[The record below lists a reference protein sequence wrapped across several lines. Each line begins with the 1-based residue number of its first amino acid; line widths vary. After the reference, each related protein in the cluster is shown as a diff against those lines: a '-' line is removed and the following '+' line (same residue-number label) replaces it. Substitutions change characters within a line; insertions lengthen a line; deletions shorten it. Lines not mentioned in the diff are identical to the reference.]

1 MCASQDR
8 QDLAIS
14 ASLSRGYCTRKR
26 THWDEA
32 NSMTDIAM
40 YQETKWRRVAETFRT
55 SRVRKAKGRPSL
67 CEAPTGAKPG
77 GRQREVRS
85 WRRREDAVRTGSHC
99 ALGWRAAKRKQE
111 WRRGWDSNPRWSCPH
126 AAFRVRYFRPLSH
139 LSASLVGAALLRGRF
154 HNLAAP
160 LAQEGSLPVCCQTW
174 PNRQFGLTHDPVS
187 RISRPE
193 CGVGLPAPLV
203 FVWANRRS
211 GSPAGFT
218 RQCPPMDPAD
228 SFRLAKRRPAARRE
242 PDEHER
248 TKDVRSH

>member
-1 MCASQDR
+1 MRGPDWSEARRATARSQMMAER
-8 QDLAIS
+8 VGFEPTVELPPRRIS
-14 ASLSRGYCTRKR
+14 SAVLSTTQPPLRVFG
-26 THWDEA
+26 
-32 NSMTDIAM
+32 
-40 YQETKWRRVAETFRT
+40 RR
-55 SRVRKAKGRPSL
+55 SI
-67 CEAPTGAKPG
+67 
-77 GRQREVRS
+77 
-85 WRRREDAVRTGSHC
+85 
-99 ALGWRAAKRKQE
+99 
-111 WRRGWDSNPRWSCPH
+111 
-126 AAFRVRYFRPLSH
+126 
-139 LSASLVGAALLRGRF
+139 LLRGRF

-160 LAQEGSLPVCCQTW
+160 LAQEGSLPVCCQTG

-193 CGVGLPAPLV
+193 CGVGLPAPLA